1 MKTLLA
7 AATIIAG
14 LALAPA
20 ALAGNSTGHTAQ
32 SDTSTALPNPYQ
44 NTGSASAALQGYTTR
59 GLDSDCRA
67 EQASTSK
74 TVPNPYANTG
84 SASAALQGYTTRGA
98 TRSATVTLLAT
109 AGSSG
114 STFDWG
120 DAGIGAAGAIG
131 AVLILIGLSLVALR
145 RRGRLAV

>member
-44 NTGSASAALQGYTTR
+44 NTGSASAALQGYTTS
-59 GLDSDCRA
+59 GPGTGKLLPLGGSH
-67 EQASTSK
+67 
-74 TVPNPYANTG
+74 NTM
-84 SASAALQGYTTRGA
+84 Q
-98 TRSATVTLLAT
+98 
-109 AGSSG
+109 
-114 STFDWG
+114 
-120 DAGIGAAGAIG
+120 
-131 AVLILIGLSLVALR
+131 
-145 RRGRLAV
+145 